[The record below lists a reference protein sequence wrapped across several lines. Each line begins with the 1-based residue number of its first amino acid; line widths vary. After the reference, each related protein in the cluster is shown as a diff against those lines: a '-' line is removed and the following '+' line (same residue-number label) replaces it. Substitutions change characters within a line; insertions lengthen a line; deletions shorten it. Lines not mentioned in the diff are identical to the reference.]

1 MKWIKEYRL
10 IIMGVATLVVLVLG
24 TRGEREEQVGP
35 GPYGGPSAAQPQAAV
50 PPAREAARLKPLK
63 NVNWQSEPAPSA
75 RPAGVAQ
82 NNVATEEAQGDS
94 AVEEKGESFDPEEAR
109 SKAVEKVNAFN
120 EELASTLWTT
130 NPNALKTRLKAS
142 ELKEKANEL
151 DQWIQTQD
159 ARTDM
164 TEQDRQEWQAQRA
177 VWVNHSKE
185 LKQVAQRLT
194 ATRGSRRKVRILAQ
208 EIKERTG
215 D

>member
-10 IIMGVATLVVLVLG
+10 IIMAVAALVVLVVG
-24 TRGEREEQVGP
+24 TRGEREEPAGP
-35 GPYGGPSAAQPQAAV
+35 GPYEGPLAAQPQAGV
-50 PPAREAARLKPLK
+50 TPSREAPRLKPLK

-75 RPAGVAQ
+75 RTAAVAQ
-82 NNVATEEAQGDS
+82 NNVATEEAQADS
-94 AVEEKGESFDPEEAR
+94 AVEEKGESFNPEEAR
-109 SKAVEKVNAFN
+109 LKAVEKVNAFN

-142 ELKEKANEL
+142 ELNEKADEL
-151 DQWIQTQD
+151 DQWIETQD
-159 ARTDM
+159 ARTDL
-164 TEQDRQEWQAQRA
+164 TDQERLEWQAQRA
-177 VWVNHSKE
+177 VWVNQSKQ

-208 EIKERTG
+208 EIRERTG